1 MRSVLVFL
9 VLLFATVFSQEDD
22 GAAPCNC
29 DAAVAEAASLS
40 NQAKATLEH
49 QVSELSN
56 KITATVEEL
65 TRCHSDS
72 ASKSAILVT
81 EQEELQTKIASL
93 QAEKATLEA
102 TANKVPTLEGELATL
117 NKELEGKKAELESA
131 KVSAAMSAKENKVM
145 LEKAQTMVKEA
156 VETLASTKAELAELQ
171 VKSSG
176 YFNFGKVKDDII
188 SFINKLT
195 GKSPEL

>member
-1 MRSVLVFL
+1 
-9 VLLFATVFSQEDD
+9 
-22 GAAPCNC
+22 
-29 DAAVAEAASLS
+29 
-40 NQAKATLEH
+40 
-49 QVSELSN
+49 
-56 KITATVEEL
+56 
-65 TRCHSDS
+65 
-72 ASKSAILVT
+72 
-81 EQEELQTKIASL
+81 
-93 QAEKATLEA
+93 
-102 TANKVPTLEGELATL
+102 L

-131 KVSAAMSAKENKVM
+131 KVSAATSAKENKVM